1 VTFDIE
7 RYKANSKKLDLDD
20 IRWDLVREHP
30 VDQQAIDA
38 MFYMMDIEIHTVIY
52 LSELLVSKACMDP
65 VITAFLSCWA
75 YEEMYHGEAFARFLR
90 EYGVP
95 VSEDRPREVRLREG
109 FGRVNAVMTIMFG
122 SYLIPFFPALYLTI
136 GAVNELTTLTGYAQL
151 QKRSDHPV
159 LHQILERIIKQERTH
174 YAFYRSQAERL
185 LGESAAARGATRWF
199 MQKRFRVVGEGS
211 PKTPEEVSALVTY
224 LFDGEDGLE
233 AVRGIDDQVQHLP
246 GLHGLRVTEALLG
259 RALATRD
266 GAGPT
271 TPPGPA
277 RQAAPAGALVGVA
290 SLVTR
295 PPSP

>member
-1 VTFDIE
+1 
-7 RYKANSKKLDLDD
+7 
-20 IRWDLVREHP
+20 
-30 VDQQAIDA
+30 
-38 MFYMMDIEIHTVIY
+38 
-52 LSELLVSKACMDP
+52 
-65 VITAFLSCWA
+65 
-75 YEEMYHGEAFARFLR
+75 
-90 EYGVP
+90 
-95 VSEDRPREVRLREG
+95 
-109 FGRVNAVMTIMFG
+109 
-122 SYLIPFFPALYLTI
+122 
-136 GAVNELTTLTGYAQL
+136 
-151 QKRSDHPV
+151 
-159 LHQILERIIKQERTH
+159 
-174 YAFYRSQAERL
+174 
-185 LGESAAARGATRWF
+185 

-266 GAGPT
+266 GAGST
-271 TPPGPA
+271 TPPGPV